1 MSALGLHEGQHK
13 IGQMNVEI
21 RDRKAYV
28 AGTNTLCGS
37 VATMIECV
45 HILMKATG
53 IYFLILRS
61 LKLLSIV
68 EKLYH
73 IICIVMGF

>member
-1 MSALGLHEGQHK
+1 MSALGLNEGQHK

-21 RDRKAYV
+21 RDGKAYV

-53 IYFLILRS
+53 KYFIILNYILQDMISIVTCFLIL
-61 LKLLSIV
+61 
-68 EKLYH
+68 
-73 IICIVMGF
+73 